1 MVNQWQRMFYNG
13 HCAESLIGDNPDLT
27 AVSASMGVPG
37 TAVHK
42 PEELAKAVEAL
53 FKTEGPALLDVFIP
67 ADENVYPMVPAASA
81 WTRWYWEVKGNDETT
96 YRHSLRQQT
105 GRTDH
110 VSGLISRRAINIEC
124 INAGYTEEADVTRIN
139 IVVSVENRWE
149 LDQAVNQLAKLIDVI
164 KVVNLDDA
172 PFVSYE
178 LAMIKVKSPTP
189 QTREELTNIAQL
201 FNAKIV
207 DVQRRSLVLRLTG
220 REDHI
225 EALLEMLKDY
235 DIIEIARTGQ
245 ISLSRG
251 EEAVKDM

>member
-1 MVNQWQRMFYNG
+1 MRKQ
-13 HCAESLIGDNPDLT
+13 HLAILSDNKPGVLT
-27 AVSASMGVPG
+27 HIA
-37 TAVHK
+37 
-42 PEELAKAVEAL
+42 
-53 FKTEGPALLDVFIP
+53 
-67 ADENVYPMVPAASA
+67 
-81 WTRWYWEVKGNDETT
+81 
-96 YRHSLRQQT
+96 
-105 GRTDH
+105 
-110 VSGLISRRAINIEC
+110 GLISRKAINIESLTV
-124 INAGYTEEADVTRIN
+124 GYTEEPDVSRFN
-139 IVVSVENRWE
+139 IVISIEDDKE
-149 LDQAVNQLAKLIDVI
+149 LKQTISQLAKLIDVI
-164 KVVNLDDA
+164 KIINLDEA
-172 PFVSYE
+172 PFISYE

-189 QTREELTNIAQL
+189 QTHEELTNIAQL